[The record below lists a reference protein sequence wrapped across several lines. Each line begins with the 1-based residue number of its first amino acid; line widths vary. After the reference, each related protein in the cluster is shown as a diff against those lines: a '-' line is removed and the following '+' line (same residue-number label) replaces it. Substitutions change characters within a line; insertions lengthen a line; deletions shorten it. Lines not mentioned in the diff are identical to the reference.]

1 MATCQ
6 LKPRVKVGCC
16 EMHVPCTGT
25 LRPVGLDGPD
35 VVMRCDKCKAVWTMD
50 GKEELNYGKAD

>member
-1 MATCQ
+1 METCP

-16 EMHVPCTGT
+16 EMHVPCDGT
-25 LRPVGLDGPD
+25 LRPIGLDGPD

-50 GKEELNYGKAD
+50 GKEVDG